1 MLHMFNVIK
10 DAFIKVLMVY
20 FKLEL
25 SWNIR
30 SIAPYDRDLKLNS
43 GFQAKPWGQIILL
56 LGYSSSTL
64 AFLKVGPRSLQ
75 RGVQGD
81 REKWQI

>member
-10 DAFIKVLMVY
+10 DAFIVLMVL

-43 GFQAKPWGQIILL
+43 GFQAKPWGQILL
-56 LGYSSSTL
+56 SSSTDTIPVL
-64 AFLKVGPRSLQ
+64 L
-75 RGVQGD
+75 
-81 REKWQI
+81 